1 MYLLPIVVK
10 ILILHMITWL
20 IAPAL
25 LITII
30 YLCVCSPPDESSG
43 ARHHRSQTEHVRYLL
58 RSSGAINLGC
68 VPVVT

>member
-30 YLCVCSPPDESSG
+30 YLCVCSPPDNLSSSCIG
-43 ARHHRSQTEHVRYLL
+43 MM
-58 RSSGAINLGC
+58 
-68 VPVVT
+68 VVMMAGTSYHPLISDQRLC